1 MLCQALLPVG
11 QAYTGKLIVDGVLH
25 AITDSLSLEDSVR
38 LIWPL
43 LAIEF
48 ALFAA
53 GSLLSLNRRLA
64 EQVLEQRAGHR
75 ITESIIEKALE
86 LPLPYFEDST
96 FYDGMQKARR
106 EAEYRALAIINGLF
120 SLCQNAITLVSFA
133 FVLLAMT
140 PWVALA
146 LFTAT
151 IPSFAVQAR
160 YSKMKFRMQSWHAP
174 ESRMIT
180 YLEQVL
186 TLDTTVKEIK
196 LFRLGRELLSRFN
209 SIFEKIFSEDMAL
222 ARKRLGISYAWSLLS
237 TVSFY
242 ACYAWILYLTVL
254 RQITLGDMTLY
265 LAAVRQSQGSFQ
277 GLMDNVS
284 RLYENGLFMENLFSF
299 LEIEPQP
306 GQTSRS
312 EIQGDSKPPAA
323 IRKGPAALRISSV
336 SFQYP
341 TSSHLAVDSVSL
353 DIAPGEKI
361 ALVGDN
367 GSGKTTLI
375 KLIAGLYKP
384 AAGRIEL
391 DGQDIA
397 LLAPESLHGQIGV
410 IFQDYVRYQL
420 TMGENVGF
428 GSVEHRQDEA
438 RILHAVQDAGAEDVL
453 GDLPQ
458 GLGTVLGSQFK
469 GGRELS
475 GGQWQKIALS
485 RAFMRDARLLILDEP
500 TSALDAEREFEIFQR
515 FKQLTEGKTAILIS
529 HRFSTVRMADR
540 IGVMEKGRLT
550 ELGSHEELLRRRGR
564 YARLFE
570 MQAQGYR

>member
-1 MLCQALLPVG
+1 MLFSI
-11 QAYTGKLIVDGVLH
+11 TG
-25 AITDSLSLEDSVR
+25 SLSLEEAAR

-43 LAIEF
+43 LAFEF

-53 GSLLSLNRRLA
+53 GSLFSLARRLA

-75 ITESIIEKALE
+75 ITESIIEKALD

-96 FYDGMQKARR
+96 FYDRMQKARR

-120 SLCQNAITLVSFA
+120 SLCQNAVTLISFA
-133 FVLLAMT
+133 FVLVAMT

-151 IPSFAVQAR
+151 IPAFAVQAR

-196 LFRLGRELLSRFN
+196 LFRLGRELLARFN
-209 SIFEKIFSEDMAL
+209 SLFEKIFSEDMAL
-222 ARKRLGISYAWSLLS
+222 ARRRLRISYAWNLLS

-242 ACYAWILYLTVL
+242 ACYAWILYLTVS
-254 RQITLGDMTLY
+254 RRITLGDMTLY

-284 RLYENGLFMENLFSF
+284 RLYENGLFMENLFTF
-299 LEIEPQP
+299 L
-306 GQTSRS
+306 
-312 EIQGDSKPPAA
+312 A
-323 IRKGPAALRISSV
+323 IDAGPEAVQAPAALHTRKAAGLSIQNV

-341 TSSHLAVDSVSL
+341 GASHLAVDAVSL
-353 DIAPGEKI
+353 SIAPGEKI

-375 KLIAGLYKP
+375 KLIAGLYVP
-384 AAGRIEL
+384 DAGSIEF
-391 DGQDIA
+391 DGQNIA
-397 LLAPESLHGQIGV
+397 HLDPAVLHGQIGV
-410 IFQDYVRYQL
+410 IFQDYVRYQ
-420 TMGENVGF
+420 MSFAENVGF
-428 GSVEHRQDEA
+428 GSVEHLKDEK
-438 RILHAVQDAGAEDVL
+438 RILHAVEQAGAEDVL
-453 GDLPQ
+453 ADLPQ
-458 GLGTVLGSQFK
+458 GLASILGSQFK

-475 GGQWQKIALS
+475 GGQWQKVALS
-485 RAFMRDARLLILDEP
+485 RAFMRNAKLLILDEP

-515 FKQLTEGKTAILIS
+515 FQELAEGKTAILIS

-540 IGVMEKGRLT
+540 IGVMEKGRLI
-550 ELGSHEELLRRRGR
+550 ELGSHDELLRLGGR

-570 MQAQGYR
+570 IQAQGYR